1 MPYCSDLM
9 VRFYAASSELDGVIG
24 ISLSKYQTYYKAW
37 VDYSGEMVIAKVSE
51 GKETVLDSKT
61 IKMWALGKSV
71 LVKFVNVDHQLIFE
85 FGPEKLVYD
94 LGRSADDAGPRK
106 ANVEPQVKIFGS
118 GRLTLSH
125 IGIFRDVH
133 YTARKFA
140 NSSDFGRA
148 IEGNPLTLRKDE
160 FFVLGDNSPNS
171 EDGRW
176 WDEPGRGNND
186 ISYRKGI
193 VPRDYLVGKAMLV
206 YWPGGFK
213 PFAKFPI
220 AVIPNVGRMRF
231 IYGGSSKNQ

>member
-1 MPYCSDLM
+1 
-9 VRFYAASSELDGVIG
+9 
-24 ISLSKYQTYYKAW
+24 
-37 VDYSGEMVIAKVSE
+37 
-51 GKETVLDSKT
+51 
-61 IKMWALGKSV
+61 
-71 LVKFVNVDHQLIFE
+71 
-85 FGPEKLVYD
+85 VYD
-94 LGRSADDAGPRK
+94 LGRSADDAGLRK
-106 ANVEPQVKIFGS
+106 TNVEPQVKIFGS
-118 GRLTLSH
+118 GQLMLLH

-140 NSSDFGRA
+140 NSRDVGRA

-176 WDEPGRGNND
+176 WDQAGKGNNNTF
-186 ISYRKGI
+186 YRKGI

-206 YWPGGFK
+206 YWPGGFR